1 MTRANFSPTVFA
13 KLQRRFCGFTWCLL
27 IFTVVV
33 IVSGDVVQATAS
45 GAGCGESWP
54 RCHGSLFPSI
64 SDAHTA
70 IEFTHRLATTV
81 LSIGFIFLLVSA
93 WKLYDRQHHIWIT
106 VLIATCFL
114 IVEILLGAALV
125 LFGWVESNASWG
137 RVIADVL
144 HVINTFLLVGSIA
157 LITWFTR
164 GHPAPSLDFS
174 KYPTKLL
181 AIIVVTVLLI
191 AITGTINSLADT
203 LALSNEV
210 DIHETSIALIL
221 ISVRGIHPAMAII
234 GGLGIFYMTLQLSY
248 VTTGGF
254 SKPLIAV
261 QTVIA
266 LQFLVGMFNIILL
279 TPLETQILHLILAE
293 TLWVLVVLLVAQ
305 ILTTESPTKLHLN
318 KRTWS

>member
-1 MTRANFSPTVFA
+1 
-13 KLQRRFCGFTWCLL
+13 
-27 IFTVVV
+27 
-33 IVSGDVVQATAS
+33 
-45 GAGCGESWP
+45 
-54 RCHGSLFPSI
+54 LFPSI

-70 IEFTHRLATTV
+70 IEFTHRLATIV

-164 GHPAPSLDFS
+164 GYPAPSLDFS

-254 SKPLIAV
+254 SKPLIAI
-261 QTVIA
+261 QTVVA

-305 ILTTESPTKLHLN
+305 ILTTESPTKPHLN